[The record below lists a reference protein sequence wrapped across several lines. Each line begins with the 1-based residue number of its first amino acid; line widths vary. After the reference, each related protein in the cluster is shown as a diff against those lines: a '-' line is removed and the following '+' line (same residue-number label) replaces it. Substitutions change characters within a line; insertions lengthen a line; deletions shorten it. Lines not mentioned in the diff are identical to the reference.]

1 MAPNEVREI
10 TINLKIP
17 KEGIKGQLIGGINV
31 TKVPKESDRQEGIL
45 NVYSNVVALV
55 MEDKDYSE
63 SHKQNLEFALEKS
76 NEKEQ
81 VIKIENPN
89 SFLLSNMNIKAVI
102 KDQKG
107 EVVSE
112 FSNPKT
118 AVVPNASVSIKLNNQ
133 KELVKGAKYYLTV
146 YSSNQTFKRNLI
158 VSDSGNLK
166 VLEKKKRRD

>member
-76 NEKEQ
+76 RTSHK
-81 VIKIENPN
+81 
-89 SFLLSNMNIKAVI
+89 
-102 KDQKG
+102 
-107 EVVSE
+107 
-112 FSNPKT
+112 
-118 AVVPNASVSIKLNNQ
+118 NQ
-133 KELVKGAKYYLTV
+133 KFQFL
-146 YSSNQTFKRNLI
+146 SSK
-158 VSDSGNLK
+158 
-166 VLEKKKRRD
+166 